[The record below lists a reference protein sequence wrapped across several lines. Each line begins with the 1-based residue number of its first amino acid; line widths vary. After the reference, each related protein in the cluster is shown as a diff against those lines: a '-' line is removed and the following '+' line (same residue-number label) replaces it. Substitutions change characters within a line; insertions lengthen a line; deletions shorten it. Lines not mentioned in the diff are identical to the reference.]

1 MTLCIEEIR
10 EEDRAEEKAD
20 GWLPIKVSLFPRGP
34 VRTESGKATLD
45 ALGLEGG

>member
-1 MTLCIEEIR
+1 MACSDEDRR

-20 GWLPIKVSLFPRGP
+20 SWLPTKGGLFRRPAM
-34 VRTESGKATLD
+34 TESGKETLD